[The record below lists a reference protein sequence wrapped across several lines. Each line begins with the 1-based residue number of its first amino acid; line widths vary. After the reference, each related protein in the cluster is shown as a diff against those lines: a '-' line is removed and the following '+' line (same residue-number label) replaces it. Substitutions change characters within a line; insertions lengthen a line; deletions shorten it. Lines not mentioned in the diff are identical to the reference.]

1 MSILQET
8 KRVLLKKDTGIVSFI
23 NNEGNSTHVLY
34 IQKPKMIKNKDF
46 EEIMESIEIKFKN
59 LHKKYKKKI
68 IEKNKTNLDI

>member
-1 MSILQET
+1 MSILQEA

-46 EEIMESIEIKFKN
+46 EEIMESIEIKFK
-59 LHKKYKKKI
+59 KP
-68 IEKNKTNLDI
+68 